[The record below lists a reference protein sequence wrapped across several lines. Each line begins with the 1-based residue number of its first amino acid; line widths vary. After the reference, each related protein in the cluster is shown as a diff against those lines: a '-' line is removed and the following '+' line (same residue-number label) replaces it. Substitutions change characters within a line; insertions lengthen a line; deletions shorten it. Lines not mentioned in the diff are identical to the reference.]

1 MKVLVTG
8 ATGFV
13 GQHLARRLAARAAA
27 PADVAIFARHEDKA
41 RAMFGDRFDVRRGD
55 LTDAAS
61 VAGALEGIDVVYHI
75 AARRDHW
82 GMPYDEYYEA
92 NVAGT
97 RSLLEAARRRGTA
110 KIVYCSSV
118 GVYGHDYRY
127 FPVDEAHPFGTHLSY
142 YHKSK
147 ALAEEVVRSYPD
159 LPVVTV
165 RPGWIYGPNDDW
177 GGVTQMLI
185 KLAKGQFAFVG
196 SGNNSLHPVH
206 IDDVVDGIIA
216 AGQSDRYGEAY
227 LLLGPEHTTFREY
240 VYAMCAALGV
250 ARPRWTMPYVLGRA
264 ACYALEPAWLV
275 KNRVL
280 GKHLLGDKPPM
291 TRDTLDGVSTHRY
304 FDTSKA
310 ARELG
315 HKPSVSIA
323 AGLRGTVEWLA
334 STGRLPADVV
344 ERIRERG
351 AVTA

>member
-13 GQHLARRLAARAAA
+13 GQHVARRLAAS
-27 PADVAIFARHEDKA
+27 ADVAIFARHRDKA
-41 RAMFGDRFDVRRGD
+41 RAMFGDAVEVRHGD
-55 LTDAAS
+55 LKDAAS
-61 VAGALEGIDVVYHI
+61 LDRALEGIDRVYHI

-82 GMPYDEYYEA
+82 GMPYDDYYQA
-92 NVAGT
+92 NVVGT
-97 RSLLEAARRRGTA
+97 RSLLEAARRHGTS

-118 GVYGHDYRY
+118 GVYGHGYQY
-127 FPVDEAHPFGTHLSY
+127 FPVDEAHPFGQHLSF

-165 RPGWIYGPNDDW
+165 RPGWIYGPNDEW

-196 SGNNSLHPVH
+196 SGENRLHPVF
-206 IDDVVDGIIA
+206 INDVVGGIVA
-216 AGQSDRYGEAY
+216 AGESERYGEAY
-227 LLLGPEHTTFREY
+227 LLLGPEHTTFRNY
-240 VYAMCAALGV
+240 VYAMCDALG
-250 ARPRWTMPYVLGRA
+250 AERPRWSVPYLAGRA
-264 ACYALEPAWLV
+264 ACYALEPMWLV

-280 GKHLLGDKPPM
+280 GKKLLGDKPPM

-310 ARELG
+310 TREIA
-315 HKPSVSIA
+315 HTPAVSIA
-323 AGLRGTVEWLA
+323 DGLQTTVEWLA
-334 STGRLPADVV
+334 GTGRLPASVT
-344 ERIRERG
+344 ERIKQRG
-351 AVTA
+351 VVTA

>member
-1 MKVLVTG
+1 VKVLVTG

-13 GQHLARRLAARAAA
+13 GQHVAARLATS
-27 PADVAIFARHEDKA
+27 ADVAIFARHEDKA
-41 RAMFGDRFDVRRGD
+41 RAMFGDRYEIRRGD
-55 LTDAAS
+55 LKDASSIDA
-61 VAGALEGIDVVYHI
+61 ALEGIDRVYHI

-82 GMPYDEYYEA
+82 GMPYDDYYQA
-92 NVAGT
+92 NVVGT
-97 RSLLEAARRRGTA
+97 RALLESARRRNTS

-118 GVYGHDYRY
+118 GVYGHGYKY

-147 ALAEEVVRSYPD
+147 ALAEEVVREYPD

-165 RPGWIYGPNDDW
+165 RPGWIYGPNDEW

-196 SGNNSLHPVH
+196 SGKNRLHPVF
-206 IDDVVDGIIA
+206 IDDVVSGIVA
-216 AGQSDRYGEAY
+216 AGESERFGEAY

-240 VYAMCAALGV
+240 VYAMCDALG
-250 ARPRWTMPYVLGRA
+250 APRPRWTIPYVTGRA
-264 ACYALEPAWLV
+264 ACYALEPAWLL

-280 GKHLLGDKPPM
+280 GKNLLGDKPPM
-291 TRDTLDGVSTHRY
+291 TRDTLDGVATHRY

-310 ARELG
+310 TRDLG
-315 HKPSVSIA
+315 HTPSVIIA
-323 AGLRGTVEWLA
+323 EGLRTTVEWLA
-334 STGRLPADVV
+334 GTGRLPENVV